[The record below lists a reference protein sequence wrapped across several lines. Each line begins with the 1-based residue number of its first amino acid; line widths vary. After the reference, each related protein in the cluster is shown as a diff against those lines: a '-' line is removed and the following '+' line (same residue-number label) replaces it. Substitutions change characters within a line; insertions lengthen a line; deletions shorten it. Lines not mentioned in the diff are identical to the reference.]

1 MKIKSIS
8 KISLIAALF
17 TAMSGILLAQAGET
31 KSWSLN
37 NTDQVEIHGVEVN
50 PVTYKGQK
58 ALRIDHVPGE
68 GGEASFAKLVDY
80 EFTNG
85 IIDLEIAGK
94 PGENAGQGA
103 RGFVGLA
110 FRISEDNSKFECFY
124 LRPTNGRANDQ
135 LRRNHSSQYISFPD
149 YPWHKLR
156 QETPGKYE
164 SYVDL
169 EPGMWT
175 KVRIE
180 VSGDK
185 AKLFVHGSDQP
196 CLIVNDLKHGPDLKG
211 SIGLWVAVGTEAYFA
226 KLSIN
231 NQ

>member
-1 MKIKSIS
+1 MKIYSIS
-8 KISLIAALF
+8 KFSLF
-17 TAMSGILLAQAGET
+17 TALLIAMPGILQSQAVET

-37 NTDQVEIHGVEVN
+37 ATDQVEIHGVEVN
-50 PVTYKGQK
+50 PVTYKGQE
-58 ALRIDHVPGE
+58 ALRIYHLPVE
-68 GGEASFAKLVDY
+68 AGEASFAKLVDCD
-80 EFTNG
+80 FSNG
-85 IIDLEIAGK
+85 NIELQLAGK
-94 PGENAGQGA
+94 PGENAGQEA
-103 RGFVGLA
+103 RGFVGVA

-124 LRPTNGRANDQ
+124 LRPTNGRADDQ
-135 LRRNHSSQYISFPD
+135 IRRNHSTQYISYPDFPW
-149 YPWHKLR
+149 YRLR
-156 QETPGKYE
+156 QETPGIYE

-169 EPGMWT
+169 EPGEWT

-211 SIGLWVAVGTEAYFA
+211 SIGLWVAVGTEAYFSN
-226 KLSIN
+226 LTIS